1 MARINLRFTTAIV
14 TVLAVT
20 TVFAVRLFDLQVVQ
34 ASALVSA
41 ASHRRTV
48 VHTLY
53 GDRGEIT
60 TSDGTVLA
68 SSVLRFN
75 VTAAPIVAA
84 TFTKRM
90 PTGQSVTVT
99 VEDAMTAIASLTGTT
114 ADALEKSIRAHPK
127 ANFTY
132 LVKGINDDTARKITA
147 LAIPFVY
154 LERSSA
160 RSYPDGAVAGNLVGF
175 VGTDGA
181 QAGIEYADNKCLAGK
196 NGSASWQTGA
206 DGIQLPGG
214 AQSVTPASSGGTIS
228 TTIDADLQYEVQ
240 QEIAQQALAL
250 GATSATGI
258 VMKVST
264 GALLAVADYPSVDPN
279 NVNGTNVGNLGSKA
293 FTDLYEP
300 GSTFKSVT
308 ASSLLDAGVATPASQ
323 ATVTSTRQ
331 FAWGGSISDAEGHPT
346 ERLTLTGVLQNSSN
360 VGMTYFGEKLT
371 AAERET
377 YMQKFGFGAQSA
389 VHFPGEPTAALTPA
403 ARWDTRTSYDTMFG
417 QGISTTAVQMASAY
431 QTIANHGVRMPVT
444 LVSSCTAAD
453 GTVTQLPA
461 TAGQRV
467 ISASAADQTVAM
479 LQNVVTSGTLDGM
492 VPIPGY
498 DIAAKTGTAQV
509 ADKAGGGYGNNFIT
523 SVGGMFPA
531 ANPQYVVFVTFTKPT
546 VNKSSAAVAP
556 AFRAITTDV
565 IQKFRIAPETS
576 TEPQFPATW

>member
-1 MARINLRFTTAIV
+1 MARLNLRIAVAVVIV
-14 TVLAVT
+14 FAVT
-20 TVFAVRLFDLQVVQ
+20 TVFVVRLVDLQVVQ
-34 ASALVSA
+34 ASTLVGA

-48 VHTLY
+48 VHTIY

-60 TSDGTVLA
+60 TSDGTALA

-75 VTAAPIVAA
+75 ITAAPNVAK
-84 TFTKRM
+84 TFSQKNAS
-90 PTGQSVTVT
+90 GQLVTLT
-99 VEDAMTAIASLTGTT
+99 VDGAMAEIAALTGTT
-114 ADALEKSIRAHPK
+114 ASALENSIRAKPT
-127 ANFTY
+127 ANFAY
-132 LVKGINDDTARKITA
+132 LVKGIDDDLSRKITA
-147 LAIPFVY
+147 LKIPWVY

-160 RSYPDGAVAGNLVGF
+160 RTYPDGAVAGNLVGF

-181 QAGIEYADNKCLAGK
+181 QAGIEYADNQCLTGT
-196 NGSASWQTGA
+196 NGSESWQTGE

-214 AQSVTPASSGGTIS
+214 TQSVSPASSGGTIT
-228 TTIDADLQYEVQ
+228 TTINADLQFQVQ
-240 QEIAQQALAL
+240 QEIAQQAIAL
-250 GATSATGI
+250 GAQSATGI

-264 GALLAVADYPSVDPN
+264 GDLLAVADYPSVDPN

-300 GSTFKSVT
+300 GSTFKSIT
-308 ASSLLDAGVATPASQ
+308 ASSLLDAGVATPTSQ

-331 FAWGGSISDAEGHPT
+331 FSWGGSISDAEGHPT
-346 ERLTLTGVLQNSSN
+346 EKLTLTGVLQNSSN

-371 AAERET
+371 ATQREK

-389 VHFPGEPTAALTPA
+389 VRFPGEPSAVLTPA
-403 ARWDTRTSYDTMFG
+403 SRWDTRTSYDTMFG
-417 QGISTTAVQMASAY
+417 QGVSATAVQMASAY

-444 LVSSCTAAD
+444 LVSRCTAAD
-453 GTVTQLPA
+453 GTVTQVPS
-461 TAGQRV
+461 TTGEQV

-479 LQNVVTSGTLDGM
+479 LQNVVSSGTLDGM

-509 ADKAGGGYGNNFIT
+509 ADKVGGGYGNNFIT

-565 IQKFRIAPETS
+565 IQKFEIPPATS
-576 TEPQFPATW
+576 AEPQFPATW